1 MSKTGYSPLE
11 ITHGVSLLFLML
23 APRDEVIRSIE
34 PETIL
39 VSFPVHHGFYIA
51 VRALNCKI
59 NLFSMQLE
67 KCTCGLMLTRYLFL
81 KQVFIDCFIAQQ
93 LRLSLVMILISNIVP
108 KPFFSNPELCCV
120 IASNKS
126 EGYRDLVLMDM
137 NKYIKN
143 QPTKKKKHF
152 TTNLEAPWS
161 DRTCYV
167 ATCYC

>member
-67 KCTCGLMLTRYLFL
+67 KCTCGLMLSRYFFL
-81 KQVFIDCFIAQQ
+81 NRF
-93 LRLSLVMILISNIVP
+93 SLTVLLHSN
-108 KPFFSNPELCCV
+108 
-120 IASNKS
+120 
-126 EGYRDLVLMDM
+126 
-137 NKYIKN
+137 
-143 QPTKKKKHF
+143 
-152 TTNLEAPWS
+152 
-161 DRTCYV
+161 
-167 ATCYC
+167 